1 MANDKVNCISIQ
13 SLFGATTDTNISML
27 SFPMSSPVNFE
38 ESIKDTYPAILRYDF
53 EPIITYNPPVLM
65 LPVISD
71 EVEPPIKIVKGIL
84 TKKEIIDFTLR
95 VARRL
100 KVKALHS
107 RKQIHFRRKG
117 SNISRAISGYQ
128 NYIEYADSML
138 QEGNIHFH
146 YSVIIHEVCHILCR
160 YKYGNGCK
168 HDHRFVAEE
177 ISAHDK
183 FGYRTY
189 YPAREEGYICAL
201 KELSS
206 NKYVFVKYNY
216 EINEETKFPV
226 LRKKERRTKEWRINE
241 ERKFLAEQ
249 IKKLRKEYKGAKV
262 HTIQIAKVDRGWK
275 QIFVYYKDRDGKEG
289 ESYNHIWAGEMS
301 KKIFKYNANED
312 NKKVGLI
319 YEWKRKIKM
328 EA

>member
-1 MANDKVNCISIQ
+1 MPDNNIKKISIQ
-13 SLFGATTDTNISML
+13 SLFGTTADTNISMSL
-27 SFPMSSPVNFE
+27 FPMSSPVNFE
-38 ESIKDTYPAILRYDF
+38 ESIKDTYPAILRYEF
-53 EPIITYNPPVLM
+53 KAFITYSPPALI

-100 KVKALHS
+100 KVKALCS
-107 RKQIHFRRKG
+107 RKQICFSKKG
-117 SNISRAISGYQ
+117 STTSWAHSGSED
-128 NYIEYADSML
+128 YIQYADSML

-160 YKYGNGCK
+160 YKYGNGCY

-216 EINEETKFPV
+216 EINKETKFPV

-249 IKKLRKEYKGAKV
+249 IKELRKEHKGAKV
-262 HTIQIAKVDRGWK
+262 HTIQIAKGDRGWK
-275 QIFVYYKDRDGKEG
+275 QIFVYYKDRGGKEG
-289 ESYNHIWAGEMS
+289 ESYNHIWAGEIS
-301 KKIFKYNANED
+301 KKIFKYNVSKD
-312 NKKVGLI
+312 TKKAGLI
-319 YEWKRKIKM
+319 YEWKRKIKV
-328 EA
+328 EV